1 MAEVTE
7 KGFNIPNYTDTAD
20 IPGMVRDNINNA
32 EGILSE
38 INQNLSDLSANIS
51 SFELTLAVMN
61 QTLGA
66 ISDELDEVNGVN
78 EEA

>member
-20 IPGMVRDNINNA
+20 IPRMVRDNINNA

-38 INQNLSDLSANIS
+38 INQNLSDLLANIS